1 MIDATPLLRLYAHR
15 RLRALA
21 SLDPVQAQKRTLDS
35 LVHRAGATRFGRDH
49 GFDRIGEVAAFQA
62 RVPLRRYEDF
72 WRDYWQAAFPVLT
85 DVSWPGTIPFFAVT
99 SGTTTGATKYI
110 PWTRAMN
117 GSNLRAGLQL
127 LSHHL
132 AARPASRIGGGRS
145 FMLGGSTA
153 LEPRAPGVT
162 SGDLSGIATRTMP
175 FWARP
180 WSFPPPDLALMEDW
194 EKKVDILARRSRTE
208 PIRVLT
214 GTPSWLLILLDRV
227 AALNAAAGKP
237 SVPAYPELDL
247 LIHGGVNFEPYRPQ
261 FEALIDADRTDM
273 REVYPASEG
282 FFAVADRHYGDGLR
296 LMVDSGLFFEF
307 VPVEELDAPSPTRL
321 WLATVEAGVN
331 YALAVSNCAGLWSYI
346 VGDTVR
352 FVETRPPRLLITGR
366 TAYMLSAFGEH
377 LIGEEIEHAVSVA
390 AERIGTTV
398 RDFSVGAL
406 FPEASGDLG
415 AHLFIVEFAD
425 GPPPPDRQAAFL
437 DALDR
442 ALGDANDDYRA
453 HRAGGFGL
461 DAPRLLAVV
470 PGTFAAWMKGRGKL
484 GGQNKVPR
492 VIADQTLFGDLR
504 AFCGAL

>member
-261 FEALIDADRTDM
+261 FEALIDATGRTCA
-273 REVYPASEG
+273 RSTRPARAS
-282 FFAVADRHYGDGLR
+282 
-296 LMVDSGLFFEF
+296 S
-307 VPVEELDAPSPTRL
+307 PSPTGTM
-321 WLATVEAGVN
+321 ATV
-331 YALAVSNCAGLWSYI
+331 
-346 VGDTVR
+346 
-352 FVETRPPRLLITGR
+352 
-366 TAYMLSAFGEH
+366 
-377 LIGEEIEHAVSVA
+377 
-390 AERIGTTV
+390 
-398 RDFSVGAL
+398 
-406 FPEASGDLG
+406 
-415 AHLFIVEFAD
+415 
-425 GPPPPDRQAAFL
+425 
-437 DALDR
+437 
-442 ALGDANDDYRA
+442 
-453 HRAGGFGL
+453 
-461 DAPRLLAVV
+461 
-470 PGTFAAWMKGRGKL
+470 
-484 GGQNKVPR
+484 
-492 VIADQTLFGDLR
+492 
-504 AFCGAL
+504 CG

>member
-1 MIDATPLLRLYAHR
+1 
-15 RLRALA
+15 
-21 SLDPVQAQKRTLDS
+21 
-35 LVHRAGATRFGRDH
+35 
-49 GFDRIGEVAAFQA
+49 
-62 RVPLRRYEDF
+62 
-72 WRDYWQAAFPVLT
+72 
-85 DVSWPGTIPFFAVT
+85 
-99 SGTTTGATKYI
+99 
-110 PWTRAMN
+110 
-117 GSNLRAGLQL
+117 
-127 LSHHL
+127 
-132 AARPASRIGGGRS
+132 
-145 FMLGGSTA
+145 
-153 LEPRAPGVT
+153 
-162 SGDLSGIATRTMP
+162 
-175 FWARP
+175 
-180 WSFPPPDLALMEDW
+180 
-194 EKKVDILARRSRTE
+194 
-208 PIRVLT
+208 
-214 GTPSWLLILLDRV
+214 
-227 AALNAAAGKP
+227 
-237 SVPAYPELDL
+237 
-247 LIHGGVNFEPYRPQ
+247 
-261 FEALIDADRTDM
+261 
-273 REVYPASEG
+273 
-282 FFAVADRHYGDGLR
+282 
-296 LMVDSGLFFEF
+296 MVDSGLFFEF